1 MSKNKVEINDA
12 LIEKLCTL
20 AKLEY
25 NAQGREEIKKDL
37 TRILGFID
45 KLDELDTANVE
56 PLIFMSDEVNVLRA
70 DEYKETV
77 TKAEALKNAPS
88 KDSDYFKVPKVLSKQ

>member
-1 MSKNKVEINDA
+1 MKNKVEINNA

-25 NAQGREEIKKDL
+25 DASGKEEIKKDL

-45 KLDELDTANVE
+45 KLDELDTANIE

-70 DEYKETV
+70 DENKETV
-77 TKAEALKNAPS
+77 TKAEALKNAPL
-88 KDSDYFKVPKVLSKQ
+88 KDSDYFKVPKVLSK

>member
-1 MSKNKVEINDA
+1 MSKSIEINSE
-12 LIEKLCTL
+12 LIDKLCFL

-25 NAQGREEIKKDL
+25 DENGKEEIKKDL
-37 TRILGFID
+37 SRILGFIG

-56 PLIFMSDEVNVLRA
+56 PLIFMTDEKNVLRA
-70 DEYKETV
+70 DINKETV

-88 KDSDYFKVPKVLSKQ
+88 KDSDYFKVPKVLSK